1 MDEDAFRDIDEGFE
15 EADDAPEPELETVGD
30 VYREGFPWGLVVL
43 LVFAVLLIVFSV
55 QNAETTTVEFFGWD
69 WVMPVALLVMITVL
83 VTLVAVTIG
92 LAFYRRRRRKRR
104 LEKEAA
110 RSDR

>member
-1 MDEDAFRDIDEGFE
+1 
-15 EADDAPEPELETVGD
+15 
-30 VYREGFPWGLVVL
+30 
-43 LVFAVLLIVFSV
+43 
-55 QNAETTTVEFFGWD
+55 
-69 WVMPVALLVMITVL
+69 MITVL